1 MKIAVFP
8 GTFDPVTIGHQ
19 NIIDRGSALFDKI
32 YIAIGVN
39 PNKKTYFDLQTRVS
53 WLNELYATNDKVE
66 VRHYEGLT
74 TDFCKQVDAHF
85 LLRGL
90 RSFED
95 FEYEKRI
102 ALVNKELSPNLE
114 TVFLYS
120 SAEFGSVS
128 SSFVREIHSCG
139 GDISSFIPSL
149 LQGKIK

>member
-19 NIIDRGSALFDKI
+19 NIIDRGLSLFDEL

-39 PNKKTYFDLQTRVS
+39 PNKKTYFDLESRIG
-53 WLNELYATNDKVE
+53 WLNKLYESNPKVK

-74 TDFCKQVDAHF
+74 IDFCKDVGANYV
-85 LLRGL
+85 LRGL

-120 SAEFGSVS
+120 TAEFGSVS
-128 SSFVREIHSCG
+128 SSFVREILSCG
-139 GDISSFIPSL
+139 GDVSSFVPKSL
-149 LQGKIK
+149 SGDIK

>member
-19 NIIDRGSALFDKI
+19 NIIDRGLSLFDEL

-39 PNKKTYFDLQTRVS
+39 PNKKTYFDLESRIG
-53 WLNELYATNDKVE
+53 WLNKLYESNPKVK

-74 TDFCKQVDAHF
+74 IDFCKDVGANYV
-85 LLRGL
+85 LRGL

-114 TVFLYS
+114 TV
-120 SAEFGSVS
+120 
-128 SSFVREIHSCG
+128 I
-139 GDISSFIPSL
+139 FIFYR
-149 LQGKIK
+149 